1 LDNIS
6 QDRYYR
12 ILNSV
17 KNPSSY
23 LGTERN
29 RVAKDPSTV
38 KGSMVLA
45 FPDLYGIGVAHL
57 GLKILYHIIN
67 AEPDLA
73 AERVFAPGEDFA
85 ESIRSEGMPL
95 MSLETK
101 KPLLNFDVIGFTI
114 PYELS
119 YTTILWMLDAAG
131 VPLRS
136 ADRDESHPIVIGGG
150 AGVYNPEP
158 IADFFDL
165 FVLGDGETAAVKILR
180 EVIAGKGTP
189 RRATLEKLAK
199 IDGVYVPSFFDVSY
213 KASGGIERVT
223 PILEGYDKVE
233 RTFLPTLSQSP
244 FPVKMVVPFG
254 RPVQDRLNVEIDR
267 GCTQGCRF
275 CQAGTTYRPVRER
288 PPQEI
293 MDIFDEAL
301 KNTGYDEISP
311 TSLSAGDYSGIEPLL
326 KALMD
331 RYADEKISVSMPS
344 LRPDTVTGPV
354 VDQIRRVR
362 RTGFTIAAEAGTDR
376 LRAVINKKV
385 TDEQIIETAKRLL
398 ASGWRS
404 LKLYF
409 MIGLPTETD
418 EDIESIFELAARID
432 KIRVGVARLNNITVS
447 VSNFVPKPHTP
458 FQWSGQ
464 ESIDNL
470 VSKKEKLFGLV
481 KPNKRIRLK
490 WHDAYMS
497 FLEAVFSRGDRRLSA
512 VVERAYRMG
521 RRLDAWTERF
531 DYDKWI
537 EAFEKQGLDPS
548 GYANR
553 EYGIDETLP
562 WDHLRTG
569 ISKKFLLKERS
580 LAMDGVITQD
590 CKTGECLGC
599 GINPKMCFEPYDTPP
614 GESAQK
620 KTSAPEGRFK
630 YRLTYHKSGP
640 ARFFSQLETQSII
653 LRALRATRAPVRYSE
668 RYSPA
673 PRVSFGPAIP
683 VGVESAEEMMDVELA
698 VYWEP
703 WKISHKLNTSLPEG
717 IRFVDARQISP
728 SQGSITGATEA
739 FDYRIRLD
747 DPKDADRIKNA
758 VIRFNESSC
767 VVVPR
772 RDKKVDIRPLVS
784 GLDVEPESLDLVFK
798 ASYGPDGTVR
808 PDDLLKGLFAGEDI
822 RPLRVV
828 RLKAHFKPGSGQ

>member
-1 LDNIS
+1 MDNIS

-23 LGTERN
+23 LGTEQN
-29 RVAKDPSTV
+29 CVAKDPATV

-45 FPDLYGIGVAHL
+45 FPDLYEIGMAHL
-57 GLKILYHIIN
+57 GLKILYHIVN

-85 ESIRSEGMPL
+85 EAIRSEGMPL

-101 KPLLNFDVIGFTI
+101 KSLSDFDIIGFTI

-136 ADRDESHPIVIGGG
+136 ADRDESHPLVIGGG

-165 FVLGDGETAAVKILR
+165 FVLGDGETAAVEILR
-180 EVIAGKGTP
+180 ETISHKDAP
-189 RRATLEKLAK
+189 RRARLENLAK
-199 IDGVYVPSFFDVSY
+199 IRGVYVPSFFDVSY
-213 KASGGIERVT
+213 KTTGEIERVT
-223 PILEGYDKVE
+223 PLLEGYDKVD

-244 FPVKMVVPFG
+244 FPVKMVTPFG

-288 PPQEI
+288 TPQEV

-301 KNTGYDEISP
+301 KNTGYSEISP
-311 TSLSAGDYSGIEPLL
+311 TSLSAGDYSKIEPLL

-418 EDIESIFELAARID
+418 EDIESIFRLAARID
-432 KIRVGVARLNNITVS
+432 KIRVGSARLNNITVS

-458 FQWSGQ
+458 FQWTGQ
-464 ESIDNL
+464 DTLDEL
-470 VSKKEKLFGLV
+470 LSKKEKLFELV
-481 KPNKRIRLK
+481 KPNKRLRLK
-490 WHDAYMS
+490 WHDAGMS
-497 FLEAVFSRGDRRLSA
+497 FLEAVFSRGDRRLSD
-512 VVERAYRMG
+512 VVETAYRMG
-521 RRLDAWTERF
+521 QKFDAWTEKF

-537 EAFEKQGLDPS
+537 KAFGKVGLDPS

-553 EYGIDETLP
+553 PYGTDETLP

-569 ISKKFLLKERS
+569 ISRKFLLKERS
-580 LAMDGVITQD
+580 LAMEGVITGD

-599 GINPKMCFEPYDTPP
+599 GINPKMCFEPYDTASSKP
-614 GESAQK
+614 EQK
-620 KTSAPEGRFK
+620 KTPAPEGRFR
-630 YRLTYHKSGP
+630 YRLTYHKTGP

-653 LRALRATRAPVRYSE
+653 LRALRAVRAPVAYSE
-668 RYSPA
+668 GYSPA

-683 VGVESAEEMMDVELA
+683 VGVESADEMVDVELA
-698 VYWEP
+698 MYWEP
-703 WKISHKLNTSLPEG
+703 WKLSHKLNTSSPEG
-717 IRFVDARQISP
+717 IRFVDARQISL
-728 SQGSITGATEA
+728 SQRSITGSTEA

-758 VIRFNESSC
+758 VTRFNEALS
-767 VVVPR
+767 VMVRRPR
-772 RDKKVDIRPLVS
+772 RDKMVDIRPLIV

-808 PDDLLKGLFAGEDI
+808 PDDLLEGLFPGEDI
-822 RPLRVV
+822 RPSRVV
-828 RLKAHFKPGSGQ
+828 RLKAHFKPV